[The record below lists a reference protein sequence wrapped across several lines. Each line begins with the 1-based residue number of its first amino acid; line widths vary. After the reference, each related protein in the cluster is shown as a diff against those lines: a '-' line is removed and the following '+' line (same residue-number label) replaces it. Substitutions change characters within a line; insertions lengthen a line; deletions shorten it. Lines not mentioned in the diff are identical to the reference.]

1 MKKVV
6 ISIVV
11 VVAIALVVCL
21 VPLKEVAYSVTVDYQ
36 DTAPLSYEVIEAKSY
51 VGYEQGAWHEG
62 YTNPLIGIWMPGYYE
77 TVLVSGYGV
86 TLRNTDEVGGTFTV
100 QLRFEE
106 SPELR
111 AQSIYLKPGE
121 EGLVGFRDTRGRF
134 TYEVIPETKTV
145 TKQHPE
151 THYKKITLLDYWLH
165 Y

>member
-1 MKKVV
+1 V
-6 ISIVV
+6 IGIVV
-11 VVAIALVVCL
+11 GVVVTLAVGF
-21 VPLKEVAYSVTVDYQ
+21 VPMKEVAYTVMVDYQ

-51 VGYEQGAWHEG
+51 IGYEQGAWHEG
-62 YTNPLIGIWMPGYYE
+62 HTNPFTGVWQSGYYE
-77 TVLVSGYGV
+77 SVLVSGYGV

-111 AQSIYLKPGE
+111 AQSIYLKPDE

-134 TYEVIPETKTV
+134 TYEVIPATKTV
-145 TKQHPE
+145 TKQRPE
-151 THYKKITLLDYWLH
+151 THYKKVTLLDYWLH